1 MVIKMYDFKVEN
13 DLKSFDEFVLANRG
27 SFLQCSDWTKVK
39 KAWSPKFYSGF
50 LNDERVL
57 TCLVLVRNLPA
68 AGKIWYISCGA
79 VSDYTN
85 EQLQNE
91 FAQFLKGEMKKEK
104 ATCAII
110 DPLIPLRINDKDCE
124 EGLNAHKL
132 LTKCGYTL
140 NKNIDTYTYKH
151 PVQLFLKL
159 RDENGGLIPKDKILK
174 HCEKGVRYSVRIG
187 KQRGLVE
194 QTYSYKDVKENP
206 VVMKDFMSVMHD
218 TSDRNNFVE
227 RDADY
232 CTNLFKVFKDNA
244 DITIVYYDKELD
256 KNLENDRQQ
265 KRNELKIALE
275 TAPQKKITGIKQE
288 IESIDKNTHSYT
300 QRISETIEYPPNA
313 KIPVAGGFTL
323 RYAGVASCLF
333 GGTRNIVRN
342 NTRSSH
348 YLNYLRICKS
358 IDEGCDIHDLGYV
371 LVKTPELTKDGTL
384 GALKPTDNFVGIS
397 EFKKSFGA
405 DYYEF
410 IGEYVLVA
418 NSYKYWLYSRLMPKA
433 KKAKM
438 KVVKA
443 IRKTQEN

>member
-1 MVIKMYDFKVEN
+1 MYEFKTEN
-13 DLKSFDEFVLANRG
+13 DLKAFDEFVLSNGG
-27 SFLQCSDWTKVK
+27 SFLQCSKWTKVK
-39 KAWSPKFYSGF
+39 EAWSPKFYSGF
-50 LNDERVL
+50 CGDERVL

-79 VSDYTN
+79 VSDYKN
-85 EQLQNE
+85 EQLQQE
-91 FAQFLKGEMKKEK
+91 FSQFLKSEMKKEK

-110 DPLIPLRINDKDCE
+110 DPLIALRINGEDCKD
-124 EGLNAHKL
+124 GLDAHKL

-140 NKNIDTYTYKH
+140 NQDIETYTYKH
-151 PVQLFLKL
+151 PVQLYLNLK
-159 RDENGGLIPKDKILK
+159 DEDDKPIPKDKILK

-187 KQRGLVE
+187 TQRGLVAK
-194 QTYSYKDVKENP
+194 TLSYKDIEENP
-206 VVMKDFMSVMHD
+206 LLMKEFMSVMHD

-227 RDADY
+227 RDTEY
-232 CTNLFKVFKDNA
+232 CTNLFKVFQDNA
-244 DITIVYYDKELD
+244 DIMMVYYDKELD
-256 KNLENDRQQ
+256 GKLEQERQI
-265 KRNELKIALE
+265 KKKELLKSLE

-288 IESIDKNTHSYT
+288 IESIDKNTISFEA
-300 QRISETIEYPPNA
+300 RMSETIEYPPNA
-313 KIPVAGGFTL
+313 KIPVAGGLTL
-323 RYAGVASCLF
+323 RYAGVGSCLF

-358 IDEGCDIHDLGYV
+358 IDEGCNIHDLGYV

-384 GALKPTDNFVGIS
+384 GKLEPADNFVGIN

-418 NSYKYWLYSRLMPKA
+418 NDYKYWMYSKLMPKA

-438 KVVKA
+438 KLVKKL
-443 IRKTQEN
+443 RRSKLENK